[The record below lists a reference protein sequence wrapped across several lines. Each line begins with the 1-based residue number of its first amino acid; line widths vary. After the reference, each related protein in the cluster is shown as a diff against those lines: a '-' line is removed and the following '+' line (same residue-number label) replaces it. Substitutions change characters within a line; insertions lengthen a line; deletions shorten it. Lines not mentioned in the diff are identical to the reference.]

1 MQKNN
6 TNTQITHHLF
16 DEAFFETF
24 SLTKHAIDLS
34 QFHGGNGTSQGK
46 TFRKNL
52 RGVKGVKGLPELL
65 RPRLGGRAAE
75 ASPRAPWTGDMLFCQ
90 NIANGGGF
98 LEIVKKWGA
107 GLMIDGFLLVISS
120 RILSAEQN
128 FWKLFVVSAVFF
140 GCALLQFLIVQRQ
153 TSVYKTKNTC
163 VLDFAPLYVAP
174 CVSLNSLNSSINLI
188 CLTCPCGFIKEPVE
202 WHDTC
207 VSSPRIASLRMCCK
221 MEWLLPF
228 LNLVVQD

>member
-1 MQKNN
+1 MR
-6 TNTQITHHLF
+6 H
-16 DEAFFETF
+16 FFETF

-46 TFRKNL
+46 TF

-90 NIANGGGF
+90 NIANGEGF

-128 FWKLFVVSAVFF
+128 FWKLFVVSVVFF
-140 GCALLQFLIVQRQ
+140 WVCTPSVSDNSETNKCLQNKKHMCFGLCSTLCCTMCFPQ
-153 TSVYKTKNTC
+153 
-163 VLDFAPLYVAP
+163 L
-174 CVSLNSLNSSINLI
+174 
-188 CLTCPCGFIKEPVE
+188 VE
-202 WHDTC
+202 FQHQFTL
-207 VSSPRIASLRMCCK
+207 SYMSLRFYK
-221 MEWLLPF
+221 RTR
-228 LNLVVQD
+228 